1 MNDPYLQGSVADA
14 NAARRWAQAWKKE
27 AKHCLGAL
35 EIMDEWATDDGAR
48 IAELERALRAA
59 IRDGV
64 VASYPGRVPEESV
77 RHAQKIGLETF
88 IAAMMEE
95 L

>member
-1 MNDPYLQGSVADA
+1 MGKGRFRRVDS
-14 NAARRWAQAWKKE
+14 ARRWARAWKKE

-88 IAAMMEE
+88 IAAMMEKS
-95 L
+95 

>member
-1 MNDPYLQGSVADA
+1 MGKGRFRRVDS
-14 NAARRWAQAWKKE
+14 ARRWARAWKKE

-64 VASYPGRVPEESV
+64 VAHRTLAECQRNLYVMRKRSV
-77 RHAQKIGLETF
+77 LKHL
-88 IAAMMEE
+88 
-95 L
+95 